1 MLGKLAYQLS
11 APPTLRTNKE
21 ESMHLGGSIL
31 AMLVLAALHVLCGR
45 LRIIHQDD
53 HSPWL
58 SFAGG
63 IAVAYVFMVLLP
75 KLSDWQSFFIAPIPP
90 EASVSGLP
98 HAQALIAKGE
108 GLQRFLIYE
117 VFVSALAGLVVFYG
131 LERGVHWSLD
141 CQKGEMESGFSPPGL
156 FWVHISVFAAY
167 NFLIGY
173 MVAHSIIPGPFALF
187 LGVIGIGLH
196 FLGINH
202 GLWRNYQERFDHYG
216 RWILAA
222 ALLAGWVLGVLT
234 ALAKQVYISMYSF
247 LAGGIIMNVFNEELP
262 SGPQARF
269 WPFFF
274 GVTGYSLL
282 WLAIYALFK

>member
-1 MLGKLAYQLS
+1 
-11 APPTLRTNKE
+11 
-21 ESMHLGGSIL
+21 MHLVDSIL
-31 AMLVLAALHVLCGR
+31 ALLALASLHVLCGR
-45 LRIIHQDD
+45 LRIIHQEE

-75 KLSDWQSFFIAPIPP
+75 KLSDWQSLFVAQMPKD
-90 EASVSGLP
+90 ALVSGLP
-98 HAQALIAKGE
+98 NTQTLVAKSG
-108 GLQRFLIYE
+108 GLKRFVIYE
-117 VFVSALAGLVVFYG
+117 VFASALAGLVVFYG

-141 CQKGEMESGFSPPGL
+141 CQKGTTRSGFHPSGL

-167 NFLIGY
+167 NLLIGY
-173 MVAHSIIPGPFALF
+173 MVVHSIIPGRFVLV

-202 GLWRNYQERFDHYG
+202 GLWKNYQERFDRYG

-234 ALAKQVYISMYSF
+234 AFGKQVYIGLYSF

-282 WLAIYALFK
+282 WLTIYTFFK

>member
-1 MLGKLAYQLS
+1 
-11 APPTLRTNKE
+11 
-21 ESMHLGGSIL
+21 MHLIDSFVAIV
-31 AMLVLAALHVLCGR
+31 VLALLHVLCGR
-45 LRIIHQDD
+45 LRIIRQED

-75 KLSDWQSFFIAPIPP
+75 KLSDWQSCFMAPMPK
-90 EASVSGLP
+90 EAPVSGLP
-98 HAQALIAKGE
+98 SAQALVAQAE
-108 GLQRFLIYE
+108 GLKRFFIYE
-117 VFVSALAGLVVFYG
+117 VFIAALTGLVVFYG
-131 LERGVHWSLD
+131 LERGVHWYLD
-141 CQKGEMESGFSPPGL
+141 RHQKEMESGFQPSGL

-173 MVAHSIIPGPFALF
+173 MVVHSIIPGRVILF

-196 FLGINH
+196 FLGISH
-202 GLWRNYQERFDHYG
+202 GLWRNYRERFDRYG
-216 RWILAA
+216 RWILGA
-222 ALLAGWVLGVLT
+222 ALLGGWVFGVIAT
-234 ALAKQVYISMYSF
+234 FDKQVYIGMYSF

-262 SGPQARF
+262 SGAQAKF

-282 WLAIYALFK
+282 WLTIYTFLK